1 MVPFDAF
8 LEEQRRLRVSS
19 KAGPL
24 GDAEVEFL
32 TERLLPL
39 GDELGGSR
47 DQRSEPKE
55 PNTSLADS
63 GSVGPDP
70 MLRSVDV
77 SNKTFKVALRGYA
90 EDEVDRFR
98 DRVSSDLRMRE
109 SGDMG
114 KLTPQD
120 VQQQT
125 FKVALRGYAEDE
137 VDEFLD
143 EVTQQLKWYYR
154 GQPPPRRPL
163 APLDVRKKTFKVAL
177 RGYAED
183 EVDEFLNR
191 VEAALEEWE
200 SDGKAALSA
209 WEVQQQTFKVA
220 LRGYA
225 EDEVDRFSDEIAEAL
240 RQQEQRATGMAS
252 SEEAQDESA
261 LVEPR
266 EAAEVAPG
274 DEPPAFRPDATVDTS
289 VNHEEQPAPKL
300 AETSTVPPA
309 PTERPSTVTKLSI
322 TRPDRRGRPYTIM
335 FDDQP
340 LGILRTGGTVEFD
353 IPTGLHWVTVKTR
366 RHESNTMVIEPQ
378 EGDLIRLECQ
388 PAGGDQID
396 DLGRNIDGILLERVG
411 S

>member
-8 LEEQRRLRVSS
+8 LEEQRRLR
-19 KAGPL
+19 
-24 GDAEVEFL
+24 
-32 TERLLPL
+32 
-39 GDELGGSR
+39 
-47 DQRSEPKE
+47 
-55 PNTSLADS
+55 
-63 GSVGPDP
+63 
-70 MLRSVDV
+70 RSVDV

-209 WEVQQQTFKVA
+209 
-220 LRGYA
+220 
-225 EDEVDRFSDEIAEAL
+225 
-240 RQQEQRATGMAS
+240 
-252 SEEAQDESA
+252 SA